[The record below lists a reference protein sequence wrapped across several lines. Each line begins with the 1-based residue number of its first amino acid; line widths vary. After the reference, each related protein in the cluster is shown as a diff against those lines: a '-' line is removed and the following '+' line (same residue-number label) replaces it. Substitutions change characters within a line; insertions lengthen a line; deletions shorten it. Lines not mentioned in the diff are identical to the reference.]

1 MTLPI
6 VEPPYSPLSD
16 VRWRPLAI
24 EPLIARAARL
34 FCDSRLPQALQ
45 HLVGVEDWKATL
57 DNGQRDWLEPALI
70 ELAHP
75 KGHASITFDLVN
87 YPALKPIVQSQSAGE
102 AEQADTNNAQALRVA
117 IASILIQPVLSVLA
131 ATGLGNL
138 RLIRLERISN
148 WEALHNSSRNDIPTI
163 DISFTHETRR
173 HAATVALGTPLLE
186 LPERFFAQF
195 YAQTQIFRSPQEH
208 LWLTHVRLPGRLIVG
223 FRTLT
228 ISTINRI
235 TTGDVILRAAWSDV
249 SSLVTKDDIPTHAA
263 AAWGTPGLLRIHAK
277 VEINGRQL
285 TILKDP
291 YMAND
296 VDTSPGNET
305 LTSDTRDEV
314 INVGELELP
323 IQLEIDT
330 IALPLSEIYA
340 LRAGYVLELTDP
352 VESVQVKLVTHG
364 RTIGYAELVNVGDHL
379 GVRILRMVQGNV
391 PAE

>member
-6 VEPPYSPLSD
+6 VEPPCGPLSD

-24 EPLIARAARL
+24 KPSIARAARL

-45 HLVGVEDWKATL
+45 QLAGVEDWRATL
-57 DNGQRDWLEPALI
+57 DNGLRDWLEPTLI

-75 KGHASITFDLVN
+75 KGHASITFDLAN
-87 YPALKPIVQSQSAGE
+87 YPALKPVVQSQSAAE
-102 AEQADTNNAQALRVA
+102 AEHTNTSNEQALRVA
-117 IASILIQPVLSVLA
+117 IANILIQPVLSVLA
-131 ATGLGNL
+131 AIGLGDL
-138 RLIRLERISN
+138 RLSRLEQIANR
-148 WEALHNSSRNDIPTI
+148 EAFSSRNDIPTI
-163 DISFTHETRR
+163 DISFTHESRR
-173 HAATVALGTPLLE
+173 HAATVALDTPLLE
-186 LPERFFAQF
+186 PPERFFAQF
-195 YAQTQIFRSPQEH
+195 YAQTQICQSPQEH
-208 LWLTHVRLPGRLIVG
+208 PWLTYVRLPGRLIVG

-228 ISTINRI
+228 ISMLDRI
-235 TTGDVILRAAWSDV
+235 AAGDVVLRAAWSDV
-249 SSLVTKDDIPTHAA
+249 STLVTQDATPIHAT
-263 AAWGTPGLLRIHAK
+263 AAWGTPGLPRIHAK
-277 VEINGRQL
+277 VEISGRQL
-285 TILKDP
+285 TILQDP
-291 YMAND
+291 YMADD

>member
-6 VEPPYSPLSD
+6 VEPPYSLLSD
-16 VRWRPLAI
+16 VRWHPLAI
-24 EPLIARAARL
+24 KPPVARAARL

-45 HLVGVEDWKATL
+45 QLVGVEDWEATL
-57 DNGQRDWLEPALI
+57 DNGHHEWLEPALI
-70 ELAHP
+70 KLAHP
-75 KGHASITFDLVN
+75 KGHVSITFDLAS
-87 YPALKPIVQSQSAGE
+87 YPALKPVVQSQSAGE
-102 AEQADTNNAQALRVA
+102 AEQANTNNAQALRVA
-117 IASILIQPVLSVLA
+117 IANILIQPVLSVLA
-131 ATGLGNL
+131 ATGLGDL
-138 RLIRLERISN
+138 RLIRLERIAN
-148 WEALHNSSRNDIPTI
+148 RETLHNSRRNDIPTI

-173 HAATVALGTPLLE
+173 HAAMVVLDTPLLE

-195 YAQTQIFRSPQEH
+195 YAQTQSFQLPQEH
-208 LWLTHVRLPGRLIVG
+208 PWLAHVRLPGRLIVG

-228 ISTINRI
+228 ISTLNRI
-235 TTGDVILRAAWSDV
+235 TAGDVILRAAWSDA
-249 SSLVTKDDIPTHAA
+249 SSLVIKGDTPPHAI

-277 VEINGRQL
+277 VEISGRQL
-285 TILKDP
+285 TILQDP
-291 YMAND
+291 YMTDD

>member
-6 VEPPYSPLSD
+6 VEPPCGPLSD
-16 VRWRPLAI
+16 VRWCPLVI
-24 EPLIARAARL
+24 EPPVARAARL

-45 HLVGVEDWKATL
+45 QLAGVEDWKATL

-75 KGHASITFDLVN
+75 KGHASITFDLAN
-87 YPALKPIVQSQSAGE
+87 YPALKPVVQSQSALE
-102 AEQADTNNAQALRVA
+102 ARQANINNEQALRIA
-117 IASILIQPVLSVLA
+117 IANILIQPVLSVLA
-131 ATGLGNL
+131 AIGLGDL
-138 RLIRLERISN
+138 RLSRLEQIANRK
-148 WEALHNSSRNDIPTI
+148 AFYLSRNGIPTI
-163 DISFTHETRR
+163 DISFTHESRR
-173 HAATVALGTPLLE
+173 HAATVALDIPLLE
-186 LPERFFAQF
+186 PPERFFAQF
-195 YAQTQIFRSPQEH
+195 YAQTQIFQSPQEH
-208 LWLTHVRLPGRLIVG
+208 SWLTYVRLPGRLIVG

-228 ISTINRI
+228 ISTLDRI
-235 TTGDVILRAAWSDV
+235 AAGDVVLRAAWSDV
-249 SSLVTKDDIPTHAA
+249 STLVTQDATPIHAT
-263 AAWGTPGLLRIHAK
+263 AAWGTPGLFRIHAK
-277 VEINGRQL
+277 VEISRRQL
-285 TILKDP
+285 TILQDP
-291 YMAND
+291 YMTDD

-340 LRAGYVLELTDP
+340 LRAGYVLELNDP

-379 GVRILRMVQGNV
+379 GVRILRMVQGHV